1 MIKELEVFKEIGFFV
16 CKYRRFCKS
25 VSSKRII
32 PVEWDTERLNESFNP
47 LILDEMLKDEKH
59 ITDLIKLNPNIDLY
73 VGEEYIMNLL
83 EKYEKN

>member
-1 MIKELEVFKEIGFFV
+1 M
-16 CKYRRFCKS
+16 
-25 VSSKRII
+25 SSKRII

-73 VGEEYIMNLL
+73 IGEECIMNLL

>member
-73 VGEEYIMNLL
+73 IGEECIMNLL